1 MSTMA
6 DTPKRRPRRKF
17 SEEFKEQ
24 AARLVL
30 DEGKSMA
37 VVARELDLV
46 PTAFR
51 EWVERAR
58 ADRSGGRTGLTT
70 AEREELSR
78 LRKQVRILEEERE
91 ILKNESRTLTE
102 PDLWSRNSVA
112 YARSPEA
119 VAICFLVTS

>member
-6 DTPKRRPRRKF
+6 TDRPTRRPRRTF
-17 SEEFKEQ
+17 SEEFKRQ

-30 DEGKSMA
+30 DQGKSMA
-37 VVARELDLV
+37 EVSRELDLV

-58 ADRSGGRTGLTT
+58 ADRSAGRTGLTSD
-70 AEREELSR
+70 EREELSR

-91 ILKNESRTLTE
+91 ILKKATAFFAKHQR
-102 PDLWSRNSVA
+102 
-112 YARSPEA
+112 
-119 VAICFLVTS
+119 